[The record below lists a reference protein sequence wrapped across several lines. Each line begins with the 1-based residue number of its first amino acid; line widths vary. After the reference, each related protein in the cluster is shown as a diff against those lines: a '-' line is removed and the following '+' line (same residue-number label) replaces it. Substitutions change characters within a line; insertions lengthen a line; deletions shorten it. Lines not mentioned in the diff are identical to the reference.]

1 MEDPVSEPITVQDC
15 ADGRPDV
22 LPSSSMAAS
31 PTEDCSS
38 DTSGYP
44 SGTAEGEDG
53 YCPLFQ
59 HAVELIGRRW
69 TGSILKVLGDRSL
82 RFSEIRNAIPG
93 LSDRLLDNRL
103 TELEVEGLVS
113 RSEVSGEVRYNVTE
127 KGLELDSVFAAI
139 STWASDHGCGMAH
152 NQPGRRRC

>member
-1 MEDPVSEPITVQDC
+1 
-15 ADGRPDV
+15 
-22 LPSSSMAAS
+22 MAAS

-38 DTSGYP
+38 DTTGYP
-44 SGTAEGEDG
+44 AGPDEAEGG

-103 TELEVEGLVS
+103 TELEVEELVS
-113 RSEVSGEVRYNVTE
+113 RSKVNGEVRYTVTA
-127 KGLELDSVFAAI
+127 KGLELEPVFDAI

>member
-1 MEDPVSEPITVQDC
+1 
-15 ADGRPDV
+15 
-22 LPSSSMAAS
+22 MAAS
-31 PTEDCSS
+31 PSQDCAS
-38 DTSGYP
+38 DETDRTSP
-44 SGTAEGEDG
+44 TADAEDG

-69 TGSILKVLGDRSL
+69 TGSILKVLGDGSL

-103 TELEVEGLVS
+103 TELEVEELVS
-113 RSEVSGEVRYNVTE
+113 RTKVNGEVRYTATT
-127 KGLELDSVFAAI
+127 KGMELGPVFDAI
-139 STWASDHGCGMAH
+139 STWASTHGCGMAH